1 VVNTHEHLTTE
12 QLSALI
18 DKQLSMEEEAI
29 CRVHLQTCEQCQERL
44 AGLQQTSALLR
55 AMPQLEVP
63 RSFALPTGVRY
74 LQDRPER
81 QEAEQEEVGVS
92 PPARRRRWTYYLQRS
107 LRATS
112 TIAAVIGLVF
122 LLSGVLPHP
131 GAGTTTSAT
140 VPSTSSANNHVQSN
154 NQAAPDLTA
163 TSKTQISGD
172 GQTSTVGK
180 LTPKTTPK
188 PASTPGFVKSTPVET
203 GHQNAT
209 PPEQPQPSI
218 IDLNTPLGR
227 QEVGFVLLFL
237 GIAGVFLTR
246 RRRVKA
252 GMNR

>member
-1 VVNTHEHLTTE
+1 
-12 QLSALI
+12 
-18 DKQLSMEEEAI
+18 MEEEAI

-112 TIAAVIGLVF
+112 TIAAVVGLAF
-122 LLSGVLPHP
+122 LLSGVLPLA
-131 GAGTTTSAT
+131 GAINRAPTGT
-140 VPSTSSANNHVQSN
+140 VPSASSANNHVQSN
-154 NQAAPDLTA
+154 NQATPDLTA
-163 TSKTQISGD
+163 TSKAQITSD
-172 GQTSTVGK
+172 GQPSTVGK
-180 LTPKTTPK
+180 LAPQNTPRPVNTT
-188 PASTPGFVKSTPVET
+188 VSTPVET

-209 PPEQPQPSI
+209 P
-218 IDLNTPLGR
+218 
-227 QEVGFVLLFL
+227 
-237 GIAGVFLTR
+237 
-246 RRRVKA
+246 
-252 GMNR
+252 